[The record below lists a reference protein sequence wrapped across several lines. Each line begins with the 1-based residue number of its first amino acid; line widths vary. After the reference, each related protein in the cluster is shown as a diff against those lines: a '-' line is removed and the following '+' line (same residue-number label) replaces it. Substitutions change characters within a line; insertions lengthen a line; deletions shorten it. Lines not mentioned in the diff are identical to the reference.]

1 MATRAR
7 ILIVDDEADNRRV
20 YGDLLSAEGYAVRRA
35 ATAPAAFA
43 LAVESPP
50 DLVLS
55 DVSMPGEDGLS
66 LLSRLRAEKKTANV
80 PVILMSG
87 VRTATNDQAEGL
99 DQGADDYLPKP
110 VPLTL
115 LRAKISAVLRRYGA
129 ADELG
134 DVLKAQG
141 LSLDVSSRTVS
152 VGGKKVSLT
161 RKEFDLLTTFLRK
174 PGRVLSI
181 PFLLKGPTV
190 IAFSGDPVAAPKV
203 AVDFAKT
210 HEQFVILGGAMGI
223 TSLDPNGVKALA
235 ALPSL
240 DELRAKIVGLIQAP
254 ATKIAQV
261 VNAPAA
267 KVARVVQAYA
277 AKSGEG
283 AAAA

>member
-1 MATRAR
+1 M
-7 ILIVDDEADNRRV
+7 DDEADNRRV
-20 YGDLLSAEGYAVRRA
+20 YGDLLAAEGYAVRRA
-35 ATAPAAFA
+35 ASAAAAFA

-80 PVILMSG
+80 PMILMSG
-87 VRTATNDQAEGL
+87 VRTGMNDQAEGL
-99 DQGADDYLPKP
+99 DHGADDYLPKP

-141 LSLDVSSRTVS
+141 LSLDVSSRVVA

-174 PGRVLSI
+174 PARVLSI
-181 PFLLKGPTV
+181 PFLLETV
-190 IAFSGDPVAAPKV
+190 WGYDPADYSDPHTVGVHVSTLRKKIG
-203 AVDFAKT
+203 AK
-210 HEQFVILGGAMGI
+210 IGARI
-223 TSLDPNGVKALA
+223 V
-235 ALPSL
+235 ALP
-240 DELRAKIVGLIQAP
+240 GLGYRFDP
-254 ATKIAQV
+254 
-261 VNAPAA
+261 
-267 KVARVVQAYA
+267 
-277 AKSGEG
+277 
-283 AAAA
+283 